1 MKLGANQIELT
12 MLVSRVLL
20 SKIKTTL
27 KKNISKTSD
36 SQFHY
41 YPLRTNRK
49 MKDFLLIEA
58 NITSLSIQR
67 P

>member
-1 MKLGANQIELT
+1 MKLEANQIEST
-12 MLVSRVLL
+12 ISVSRVIL

-41 YPLRTNRK
+41 YPLRTNHK
-49 MKDFLLIEA
+49 MKDFLLTEA
-58 NITSLSIQR
+58 NIMSLSIQR